1 MVSGLA
7 TTCII
12 STATG
17 ELSCRRRRPR
27 KSDIFFPLSEIRA
40 SLLFS
45 NSAPQMAAQRKGGH
59 GKETAPRPARPRLNP
74 YTKALRRERIFS
86 QLRLGASCDD
96 IAREEGLSG
105 QRVRKIVA
113 DALKR
118 REVNDGSP
126 SAARRLPAKL
136 RLMGAPSPLAHEA
149 FPAGFA
155 SCRPSSRRARWP
167 TQYP

>member
-1 MVSGLA
+1 MDRVRQVKSNLIQ
-7 TTCII
+7 CIHKRHFLPI
-12 STATG
+12 FRNWRYAPAFRTQ
-17 ELSCRRRRPR
+17 RRSPR
-27 KSDIFFPLSEIRA
+27 
-40 SLLFS
+40 
-45 NSAPQMAAQRKGGH
+45 RKG
-59 GKETAPRPARPRLNP
+59 KADMNAAETTPRPARPRLNP

-136 RLMGAPSPLAHEA
+136 RLMGAPSPAAHEA

-167 TQYP
+167 TPPA